1 MNENISIYSD
11 CFKTFNIYDDDFKNL
26 FINYVE
32 NYFVF
37 IQNNIFINQYEIIF
51 FKVKFY
57 RIILSALNNIIENI
71 ETPPLIKII
80 LKKYFDFFNIYL
92 LKIKNY
98 LDENILLK
106 NFLEI
111 HYFINNEHKI
121 SFYFEYIIYNMN
133 KINEIN
139 KSNNTYKFLS
149 LLQYE
154 VIKLLN
160 LQILS

>member
-11 CFKTFNIYDDDFKNL
+11 FFKTFNIYDDDFKNL

-111 HYFINNEHKI
+111 N
-121 SFYFEYIIYNMN
+121 
-133 KINEIN
+133 
-139 KSNNTYKFLS
+139 
-149 LLQYE
+149 
-154 VIKLLN
+154 
-160 LQILS
+160 

>member
-1 MNENISIYSD
+1 MNENISIYSE
-11 CFKTFNIYDDDFKNL
+11 CFKNFNIYDDDFKNL

-32 NYFVF
+32 NYFEY
-37 IQNNIFINQYEIIF
+37 IQNYIFVNNYEIIF
-51 FKVKFY
+51 YKIKFY
-57 RIILSALNNIIENI
+57 RIILLALNNIIQSN

-80 LKKYFDFFNIYL
+80 LEKYFEFFNIYL

-98 LDENILLK
+98 LDQNILLK

-111 HYFINNEHKI
+111 YYFIDNEHKI
-121 SFYFEYIIYNMN
+121 KFYFEYIITNMN

-139 KSNNTYKFLS
+139 KSYNSFIFLS

-154 VIKLLN
+154 VVKLLN